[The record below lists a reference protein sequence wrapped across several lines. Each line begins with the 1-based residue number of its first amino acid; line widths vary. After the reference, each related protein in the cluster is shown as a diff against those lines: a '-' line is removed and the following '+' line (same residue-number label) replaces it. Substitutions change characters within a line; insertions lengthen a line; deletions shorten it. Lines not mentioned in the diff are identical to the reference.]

1 MIIKNHN
8 IIALNVTQIIDRLKC
23 IAKTFYYYFY
33 INSNSHLQN
42 NQITQKKIKPKLQEG
57 ERLLII

>member
-8 IIALNVTQIIDRLKC
+8 KIALNVTQIIDRRIQMHSQVFLFLFF
-23 IAKTFYYYFY
+23 IY

-42 NQITQKKIKPKLQEG
+42 N
-57 ERLLII
+57 